1 MITKLVAKLPRLL
14 LCASALTLLVA
25 AGAATLDGARAAEP
39 AGAAAIPGTAA
50 NAGKT
55 ENAPPVD
62 WSSWTA
68 GNNVADLASLQRG
81 ARNFMNYC
89 EGCHSLKYERYQRMA
104 TDLKIPDAVLAAN
117 LVAPGSTN
125 LDYIGTPMPSEDAAN
140 WFGKAPPDLSDM
152 ARFKGV
158 NYIYQYLRTFYAD
171 PSSPTGSNNLADPN
185 VAMPD
190 VLSDLEGVKQAVFR
204 TVRQSDGTTQQV
216 FDHFATQS
224 PGNMTPEQFDGFVR
238 DTVNF
243 LDYVGEPAQVERQ
256 RLGIWVVLFLLVLT
270 GFAWLLKREYW
281 KDVH

>member
-1 MITKLVAKLPRLL
+1 MTKLPALILSAMALPLGM
-14 LCASALTLLVA
+14 ALA
-25 AGAATLDGARAAEP
+25 ARATAAE
-39 AGAAAIPGTAA
+39 IPGVPETTA
-50 NAGKT
+50 
-55 ENAPPVD
+55 PVD
-62 WSSWTA
+62 WNSWTA
-68 GNNVADLASLQRG
+68 DNNVSDLASLQRG

-104 TDLKIPDAVLAAN
+104 TDLQIPDSVLAAN
-117 LVAPGSTN
+117 LIAPGSTN
-125 LDYIGTPMPSEDAAN
+125 LDYIGTPMPGADAVN
-140 WFGKAPPDLSDM
+140 WFGKVPPDLSSM
-152 ARFKGV
+152 VRYKGAS
-158 NYIYQYLRTFYAD
+158 YIYRYLRTFYSD
-171 PSSPTGSNNLADPN
+171 PSSPTGSNNLADPG

-204 TVRQSDGTTQQV
+204 TVKEPDGSTQQV
-216 FDHFATQS
+216 FDHFASVS

-243 LDYVGEPAQVERQ
+243 LDYVGEPNQVHRE

>member
-1 MITKLVAKLPRLL
+1 MTIKLMPKLPRLV
-14 LCASALTLLVA
+14 LCVSALSLA
-25 AGAATLDGARAAEP
+25 IG
-39 AGAAAIPGTAA
+39 AGAAALRSASAAEVPGVPE
-50 NAGKT
+50 NT
-55 ENAPPVD
+55 EPVD

-68 GNNVADLASLQRG
+68 GNSVSDLASLQRG
-81 ARNFMNYC
+81 ARDFMNYC

-125 LDYIGTPMPSEDAAN
+125 LDYIGTPMPPDDAAT
-140 WFGKAPPDLSDM
+140 WFGKIPPDLSDM
-152 ARFKGV
+152 ARYKGV

-171 PSSPTGSNNLADPN
+171 PNSPTGSNNLANPN

-204 TVRQSDGTTQQV
+204 TVKEPDGTSQQV
-216 FDHFATQS
+216 FDHFATES

-243 LDYVGEPAQVERQ
+243 LAYVGEPAQVERE